1 MKQRITWF
9 LAAMSSMGLTL
20 SVLLIVGCS
29 TTTVP
34 KGGTADSPGAPV
46 VASTPTAQS
55 GGAELWGRNCGH
67 CHNIRSPSSY
77 SDAQWEV
84 VMLHMRVR
92 GNLTPDEHK
101 KILAFLK
108 SAH

>member
-1 MKQRITWF
+1 MKRITWF
-9 LAAMSSMGLTL
+9 LAAMSSIGLTL
-20 SVLLIVGCS
+20 LVLLLVGCS
-29 TTTVP
+29 TTTTST
-34 KGGTADSPGAPV
+34 GGTADSHGAPAV
-46 VASTPTAQS
+46 VSAQNIQT
-55 GGAELWGRNCGH
+55 GGAELWGHNCGH

-92 GNLTPDEHK
+92 ANLTPDEHK

>member
-1 MKQRITWF
+1 MKWF
-9 LAAMSSMGLTL
+9 LVAMSSIGLAI
-20 SVLLIVGCS
+20 VALLVPGCS
-29 TTTVP
+29 TATPP
-34 KGGTADSPGAPV
+34 KGETGDGAGKSS
-46 VASTPTAQS
+46 VAAAPAAQS

-92 GNLTPDEHK
+92 ANLTADEHK
-101 KILAFLK
+101 QILAFLK

>member
-1 MKQRITWF
+1 MKQKITWL
-9 LAAMSSMGLTL
+9 LAVMSSIGLATFTL
-20 SVLLIVGCS
+20 LVVGCS
-29 TTTVP
+29 TANP
-34 KGGTADSPGAPV
+34 KGGQAATPDKSS
-46 VASTPTAQS
+46 VALAHPAQK
-55 GGAELWGRNCGH
+55 GGAEVWAQNCGH
-67 CHNIRSPSSY
+67 CHNIRSPDSY

-92 GNLTPDEHK
+92 ANLTADEHK

>member
-1 MKQRITWF
+1 MKQKITWL
-9 LAAMSSMGLTL
+9 LAAMSSIGLATFT
-20 SVLLIVGCS
+20 LLIIGCS
-29 TTTVP
+29 TVNP
-34 KGGTADSPGAPV
+34 KGGEAVTTDKSS
-46 VASTPTAQS
+46 VASASLAQK
-55 GGAELWGRNCGH
+55 GGAEVWAQNCGH

-84 VMLHMRVR
+84 IMLHMRVR
-92 GNLTPDEHK
+92 ANLTADEHK

>member
-1 MKQRITWF
+1 MKQKITWLVAARSLIG
-9 LAAMSSMGLTL
+9 LATVS
-20 SVLLIVGCS
+20 LLIIGCS
-29 TTTVP
+29 TINP
-34 KGGTADSPGAPV
+34 KGGEAATPEKSS
-46 VASTPTAQS
+46 VASAPPAQA
-55 GGAELWGRNCGH
+55 GGAEVWAQNCGH
-67 CHNIRSPSSY
+67 CHNIRSPGSY

-92 GNLTPDEHK
+92 ANLTAEEHR